1 MKNINKLL
9 KDSTKMLY
17 NINVYNNNNKIANYN
32 FMVSDKKAV
41 INNIQVYKK
50 NRGIG
55 SSILHNIETYVK
67 ETYDVNKISLL
78 AWQNS
83 ENDKV
88 VEFYKKNGYT
98 MIGENSQIYDD
109 SIIIYD
115 LYKFEKNI

>member
-9 KDSTKMLY
+9 KDSTRMLY
-17 NINVYNNNNKIANYN
+17 NINLYNKNNKIANYN

-41 INNIQVYKK
+41 INNIQVYEK

-67 ETYDVNKISLL
+67 DTYDVNNISLL

-83 ENDKV
+83 ENDNV
-88 VEFYKKNGYT
+88 VEFYKKNGYKMT
-98 MIGENSQIYDD
+98 GENSQIYDD
-109 SIIIYD
+109 SVIIYD

>member
-41 INNIQVYKK
+41 INNIQVYEK

-98 MIGENSQIYDD
+98 MTGENSQIYDD
-109 SIIIYD
+109 SVIIYD

>member
-1 MKNINKLL
+1 MKNINKIL
-9 KDSTKMLY
+9 KGSSRILY
-17 NINVYNNNNKIANYN
+17 NMKLYNNNNKIANYN

-67 ETYDVNKISLL
+67 DTYDVNNISLL

-83 ENDKV
+83 ENEKV
-88 VEFYKKNGYT
+88 IDFYKKNGYKMT
-98 MIGENSQIYDD
+98 GENSQIYDD
-109 SIIIYD
+109 SVIIYD

>member
-32 FMVSDKKAV
+32 FMISDKKAV
-41 INNIQVYKK
+41 INNIQVYEK

-88 VEFYKKNGYT
+88 VEFYKKNGYRMT
-98 MIGENSQIYDD
+98 GENSQIYDD
-109 SIIIYD
+109 SVIIYD
-115 LYKFEKNI
+115 LYKFEKTI

>member
-1 MKNINKLL
+1 
-9 KDSTKMLY
+9 MLY
-17 NINVYNNNNKIANYN
+17 NINVYNNNNNKIANYN

-50 NRGIG
+50 NKGIG

-67 ETYDVNKISLL
+67 DTYDVNKISLL

-88 VEFYKKNGYT
+88 VDFYKKNGYIMT
-98 MIGENSQIYDD
+98 GENSQIYDD
-109 SIIIYD
+109 SVIIYD

>member
-1 MKNINKLL
+1 
-9 KDSTKMLY
+9 MLY

-67 ETYDVNKISLL
+67 DTYDVNKISLL

-88 VEFYKKNGYT
+88 VDFYKKNGYT
-98 MIGENSQIYDD
+98 MTGENSKIYDD
-109 SIIIYD
+109 SVIIYD
-115 LYKFEKNI
+115 LYKFEKKI

>member
-9 KDSTKMLY
+9 KDSTRMLY
-17 NINVYNNNNKIANYN
+17 NIDLYNKNNKIANYN

-41 INNIQVYKK
+41 INNIQVHEK

-67 ETYDVNKISLL
+67 DTYDVNKISLL

-88 VEFYKKNGYT
+88 VEFYKKNGYIMT
-98 MIGENSQIYDD
+98 GENSQIYDD
-109 SIIIYD
+109 SVIIYD

>member
-32 FMVSDKKAV
+32 FMISDKKAV
-41 INNIQVYKK
+41 INNIQVHEK

-55 SSILHNIETYVK
+55 STILHNIETYVK
-67 ETYDVNKISLL
+67 DTYDVNKISLL

-88 VEFYKKNGYT
+88 VEFYKKNGYRMT
-98 MIGENSQIYDD
+98 GENSQIYDD
-109 SIIIYD
+109 SVIIYD
-115 LYKFEKNI
+115 LYKFEKTI

>member
-9 KDSTKMLY
+9 KDSTRMLY
-17 NINVYNNNNKIANYN
+17 NINLYNRNNKIANYN

-41 INNIQVYKK
+41 INNIQVHEK

-67 ETYDVNKISLL
+67 DTYDVNKISLL
-78 AWQNS
+78 AWQNN
-83 ENDKV
+83 ENEKV
-88 VEFYKKNGYT
+88 IDFYKKNGYRMT
-98 MIGENSQIYDD
+98 GENSQIYDE
-109 SIIIYD
+109 SVIIYD

>member
-9 KDSTKMLY
+9 KDSTRMLY
-17 NINVYNNNNKIANYN
+17 NINLYNRNNKIANYN

-41 INNIQVYKK
+41 INNIQVHEK

-67 ETYDVNKISLL
+67 DTYDVNKISLL
-78 AWQNS
+78 AWQNN
-83 ENDKV
+83 ENEKV
-88 VEFYKKNGYT
+88 IDFYKKNGYRMT
-98 MIGENSQIYDD
+98 GENSQIYDD
-109 SIIIYD
+109 SVIIYD